1 MKAFALF
8 LPILLLAGCAPS
20 HPLPYSPPSRPS
32 FKERK
37 QTTLLKQYMESD
49 KQLLAQLPSGNDE
62 KLELGIEALKRA
74 DRYSD
79 IYNDPTASRDEQ
91 RWALEMKAS
100 LSKDAGR
107 LISKAAD
114 GYAQDGQRDKARE
127 TYWMILRTFTGTGY
141 TALRQSAE
149 TELKYMDEVTK
160 RNGAPQ
166 LDMMR

>member
-1 MKAFALF
+1 MD
-8 LPILLLAGCAPS
+8 
-20 HPLPYSPPSRPS
+20 
-32 FKERK
+32 
-37 QTTLLKQYMESD
+37 SD
-49 KQLLAQLPSGNDE
+49 KQLFAQIPASPDE
-62 KLELGIEALKRA
+62 KLELGMEGLKRA
-74 DRYSD
+74 DRYGD

-100 LSKDAGR
+100 ISRDSGR

-114 GYAQDGQRDKARE
+114 GYAKDGKLDKARE

-149 TELKYMDEVTK
+149 TELKYMDEVMK

-166 LDMMR
+166 IDMMR